1 MLDFVIS
8 KLLFTLRL
16 NADFPDPYALFG
28 IREEFMQAFRTTV
41 CRNDGH
47 CEMCGAN
54 KDCPYHITF
63 SQALADDKDAV
74 KRHQKPPLPFVFD
87 LPLLPSPP
95 NKGCEIE
102 IGLALAGTSINYVA
116 QYVAAVRTLFS
127 MRSVGRKVS
136 GKIIRVESQGCSDA
150 RNCIMKDDGNV
161 SLDNVATISGRD
173 LLEMNTLDPGRIKLT
188 LLTPMRI
195 IREGVPIREFSCS
208 NFLRSL
214 LRRISSLTYYYYSCG
229 HDFDYKRLAAASSMI
244 EVVENNFH
252 WFDQQKSHGTERL
265 SGIVGSGY
273 LEGRLEAEFQI
284 FLLLGEYFHVGKGA
298 AFGLGRYRI
307 EKGPGAQSG

>member
-1 MLDFVIS
+1 MNKTQAAMQDFVIS
-8 KLLFTLRL
+8 KLLITLRL

-41 CRNDGH
+41 CRSDGQ

-87 LPLLPSPP
+87 LPLLPSLP
-95 NKGCEIE
+95 NKGCDVE
-102 IGLALAGTSINYVA
+102 IGLALAGNSINYVA
-116 QYVAAVRTLFS
+116 QYVEAVRTLFS
-127 MRSVGRKVS
+127 MRSVARKVT

-150 RNCIMKDDGNV
+150 RNCIMKDGGNV
-161 SLDNVATISGRD
+161 SLDHVATISGRD

-188 LLTPMRI
+188 LLTPMRM
-195 IREGVPIREFSCS
+195 IREGVPMREFSSS

-214 LRRISSLTYYYYSCG
+214 LRRISSLTYHYYGCG
-229 HDFDYKRLAAASSMI
+229 HDIDYRRLAAESSMI
-244 EVVENNFH
+244 EVAENNFH
-252 WFDQQKSHGTERL
+252 WIDQQKSNSTERL

-298 AFGLGRYRI
+298 AFGLGRYLI
-307 EKGPGAQSG
+307 E

>member
-1 MLDFVIS
+1 VLDFVFS

-28 IREEFMQAFRTTV
+28 IREKFMHAFRTTV
-41 CRNDGH
+41 CRNDGN

-54 KDCPYHITF
+54 KECPYHITF

-74 KRHQKPPLPFVFD
+74 RRHQKPPLPFVFD
-87 LPLLPSPP
+87 LPRLPSPP
-95 NKGCEIE
+95 NKGYEIK
-102 IGLALAGTSINYVA
+102 IGLALAGSSINYVA
-116 QYVAAVRTLFS
+116 HYVAAVKTLFS
-127 MRSVGRKVS
+127 MGSVGRKVS
-136 GKIIRVESQGCSDA
+136 GKIIRVESQGCSDV

-161 SLDNVATISGRD
+161 SIDNVATISGRD
-173 LLEMNTLDPGRIKLT
+173 LLEINTLDPGRIKLT
-188 LLTPMRI
+188 LLTPMRV
-195 IREGVPIREFSCS
+195 IREGVPIREFCCS

-214 LRRISSLTYYYYSCG
+214 LRRISSLTYYYYNCG
-229 HDFDYKRLAAASSMI
+229 HDYDYKRLAGASSMI
-244 EVVENNFH
+244 EVAENNFH
-252 WFDQQKSHGTERL
+252 WFDQQKSNGTERL

-273 LEGRLEAEFQI
+273 LEGRLEEFQI

-307 EKGPGAQSG
+307 EKRPGA